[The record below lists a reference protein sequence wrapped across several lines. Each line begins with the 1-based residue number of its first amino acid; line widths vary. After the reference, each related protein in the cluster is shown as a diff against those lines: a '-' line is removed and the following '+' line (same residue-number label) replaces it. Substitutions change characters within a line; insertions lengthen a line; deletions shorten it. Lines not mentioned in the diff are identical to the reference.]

1 MNKTVIVR
9 GGGDIASGVIH
20 RLFMSGFKVI
30 VLEVEK
36 PLSIRRTVSF
46 SQAIYDGEVL
56 VEGVT
61 GGRAKNLEEIERI
74 IRNNQVAI
82 ISDKNGDIIN
92 EIKPMAVI
100 DAILA
105 KKNLGTNKDMAP
117 VTIGIGPGFNAGED
131 VDLVIESNRGHYLGR
146 VIHKG
151 RAIKDT
157 SVPGNVMGYDTE
169 RVIRATSD
177 GVVEA
182 LYEIGDRVEK
192 GDVVC
197 KVGDDLIKTEISG
210 ILRGM
215 IMDGISVKEGLKIGD
230 VDPRGIKDHAFTISD
245 KARAIGGG
253 VLEGI
258 LFLENKRLD

>member
-1 MNKTVIVR
+1 MDKTVIVR

-30 VLEVEK
+30 VLEVEE

-46 SQAIYDGEVL
+46 SQAIYDGEVS
-56 VEGVT
+56 VEGVK
-61 GGRAKNLEEIERI
+61 GVKAKNLEEIEKI
-74 IRNNQVAI
+74 IKNNQVPI
-82 ISDKNGDIIN
+82 ISDKNGDMISK
-92 EIKPMAVI
+92 IKPMAVI

-105 KKNLGTNKDMAP
+105 KKNLGTNKDMAR

-151 RAIKDT
+151 RAIKNT
-157 SVPGNVMGYDTE
+157 SVPGSVMGYDNE

-177 GVVEA
+177 GIVKA
-182 LYEIGDRVEK
+182 TYKIGDKVEK
-192 GDVVC
+192 GDIVC
-197 KVGDDLIKTEISG
+197 KVGDNSIKTEISG

-215 IMDGISVKEGLKIGD
+215 IMDGLYVKKGLKIGD
-230 VDPRGIKDHAFTISD
+230 VDPRGIKDYAFTISD
-245 KARAIGGG
+245 KARAIGGA

-258 LFLENKRLD
+258 LYLENKNS